1 MIRLERVVD
10 ALPLGFEAMQ
20 AEARGEGHTML
31 DMLSAEWTSG
41 TNHFDRAGEAL
52 FAAYASDSLAGIG
65 GLTQEA
71 AIPGALRMR
80 RFYVRAPYRGFGL
93 GRALAKALLAGRE
106 TGQPVTANAA
116 LGSETFWEALGFQ
129 PDRRDG
135 HTHILIG

>member
-20 AEARGEGHTML
+20 AEARGESHT
-31 DMLSAEWTSG
+31 MLSAEWTSG
-41 TNHFDRAGEAL
+41 TNRFDRAGEAL
-52 FAAYASDSLAGIG
+52 FAAYASDGLAGIG

-71 AIPGALRMR
+71 AILGALRMR
-80 RFYVRAPYRGFGL
+80 RFYVRAPYRRFGI
-93 GRALAKALLAGRE
+93 GRALARALLAGRE
-106 TGQPVTANAA
+106 TGRPVTANAA
-116 LGSETFWEALGFQ
+116 LGSGTFWEALGFQ